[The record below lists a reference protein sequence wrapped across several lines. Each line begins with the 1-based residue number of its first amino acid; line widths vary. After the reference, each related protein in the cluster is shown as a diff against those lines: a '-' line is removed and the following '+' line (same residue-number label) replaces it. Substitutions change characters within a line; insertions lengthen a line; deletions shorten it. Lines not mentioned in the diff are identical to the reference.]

1 MKSNNLKKVA
11 AIGLAAATLMPNVA
25 FAKEFKDVT
34 KTNNFSWAYNYIDV
48 LSDKG
53 VIDGYDDGTFKPE
66 RPVSLEETI
75 KLLVE
80 IVNPSETEIKEA
92 LDKYGQKV
100 IDSGVRDWAKK
111 YMAVALSRGI
121 VSESVLK
128 NAKENGFFDAKDQKF
143 PVRADVAVFFAKG
156 LGLSNSGDE
165 SLLKYK
171 DIDKINSTTKGY
183 LTSLVKENIF
193 ESTGSDGN
201 FAGDRY
207 IKRSEMAK
215 ITKMSY
221 DYVEK
226 NGVNQKTEK
235 MTGKVLMATKLNGK
249 DVLVLDSNNSN
260 YSFSIDS
267 TTKYKMGEKD
277 AKYEDVKTGQEVEV
291 EYVKLSD
298 ADKLGKAKVV
308 TIKNSNLDS
317 VGYVNSVDSSKNEIT
332 VRYRSS
338 SKDLNFKTTAKVQT
352 SDTKTFKINKDAKLQ
367 AFGNEIKLST
377 IKSDD
382 LVEFKTNNDNEITEL
397 NLFPKDAI
405 VKGEVTYVNNID
417 RANGTIRL
425 KLKDKK
431 IYEFYTS
438 SETKNLGNI
447 RVGDEV
453 SFNTSYKVILG
464 IGTGEEKD
472 TVIAGEVLNYYE
484 ESSYN
489 YNRRASYIRIR
500 RPDGTA
506 KDYDFAYDPI
516 FQKENGTKLS
526 QKDFERELRNS
537 YVKLDLD
544 NRGEVTKV
552 TIIDEDSVFN
562 AVIQIDTSSYDRGN
576 FVGFRGFESEAVVIQ
591 SDNRRIRPGNKITI
605 NSSNGLDRYSVFKIN
620 GLVDRNGKISD
631 TFNEPELLGK
641 PNRELRVDNNIIKNS
656 RDFMTSRDIKDY
668 EENRNNDPFNIYN

>member
-11 AIGLAAATLMPNVA
+11 AIGLAAVTLMPNVA

-34 KTNNFSWAYNYIDV
+34 KSNNFSWAYDYIDV

-80 IVNPSETEIKEA
+80 VVNPSETEYNEA
-92 LDKYGQKV
+92 VEKYGQKV
-100 IDSGVRDWAKK
+100 TDSGVNDWAKK

-121 VSESVLK
+121 ISDSVLK
-128 NAKENGFFDAKDQKF
+128 NAKENGFFDSKDQKF

-183 LTSLVKENIF
+183 LASLVKENIF
-193 ESTGSDGN
+193 EATGSDGN

-207 IKRSEMAK
+207 IRRSEMAK

-260 YSFSIDS
+260 YSFAIDS
-267 TTKYKMGEKD
+267 TTKYKVGEKD
-277 AKYEDVKTGQEVEV
+277 AKYEDIKTGQEVEV
-291 EYVKLSD
+291 EYVKLSG
-298 ADKLGKAKVV
+298 ADKFGTAKVI

-317 VGYVNSVDSSKNEIT
+317 VGYVNSVDSSKDELTI
-332 VRYRSS
+332 RYRSS
-338 SKDLNFKTTAKVQT
+338 STDLNFKTTAKIQT
-352 SDTKTFKINKDAKLQ
+352 SDTKTFKINKDAKLE
-367 AFGNEIKLST
+367 AFGNEIKLNT

-397 NLFPKDAI
+397 KLFPKDAV
-405 VKGEVTYVNNID
+405 VKGEVTYTNNID

-438 SETKNLGNI
+438 NETKNLGNI

-472 TVIAGEVLNYYE
+472 TVVAGEVLNYYE
-484 ESSYN
+484 ENSYN
-489 YNRRASYIRIR
+489 YNKRPSYIRIR

-516 FQKENGTKLS
+516 FKKENGGKFNQGDL
-526 QKDFERELRNS
+526 ERELRNA

-544 NRGEVTKV
+544 KRGEVTQV

-562 AVIQIDTSSYDRGN
+562 AVIQIDSTSYDKGN
-576 FVGFRGFESEAVVIQ
+576 FVGFRGFESRAVVIQ
-591 SDNRRIRPGNKITI
+591 SDNRRVRLGSKITI
-605 NSSNGLDRYSVFKIN
+605 NSSNGLDRYSVFKIH
-620 GLVDRNGKISD
+620 GLVDDKGKITD
-631 TFNEPELLGK
+631 TFDEPEFLGR
-641 PNRELRVDNNIIKNS
+641 PDRELRVDNDIIRNS
-656 RDFMTSRDIKDY
+656 KDFMTSRDIKDF
-668 EENRNNDPFNIYN
+668 EENRNDNSFNIYS